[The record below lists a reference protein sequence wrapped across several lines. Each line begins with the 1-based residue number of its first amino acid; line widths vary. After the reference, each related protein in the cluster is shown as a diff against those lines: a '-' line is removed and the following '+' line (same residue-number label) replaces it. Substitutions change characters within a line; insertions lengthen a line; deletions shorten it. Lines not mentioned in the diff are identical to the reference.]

1 MSLFDQ
7 LVDRALQNRADLSPL
22 RSVVEKELLHH
33 DILREMNAAGLLAR
47 LTFIGGTCLR
57 ACYGSSRLSEDLDFT
72 GGTEFRRGDLA
83 ELGEILRHRLK
94 SRYGLPVRVGEPV
107 KAGGNVSTWKIVI
120 ETRPGQ
126 RHLPAQRINLDIC
139 GIPSHDPRP
148 MMLRNLYGINL
159 GTSGLILQ
167 AQSREEILADKII
180 AVAFRENRVKNRDL
194 WDIGWLTQQGVEL
207 PAHLIPAKIRD
218 HGREAAAFVASLE
231 ARLAALRTQSE
242 MRVEFIKEMR
252 RFLPVA
258 AVHETIQQASYWSY
272 LTETVAELGRKAVAA
287 ASVRKPESQP
297 SQLPPPTASS

>member
-7 LVDRALQNRADLSPL
+7 LVDQALQTRADLSPL

-33 DILREMNAAGLLAR
+33 DILREIAAAGLLIG

-72 GGTEFRRGDLA
+72 GGNEFRRGDLA
-83 ELGEILRHRLK
+83 DLGNVLTQRLK
-94 SRYGLPVRVGEPV
+94 SRYGLPVRISEPV
-107 KAGGNVSTWKIVI
+107 KTGGNVSTWKLVI

-126 RHLPAQRINLDIC
+126 LHLPAQRINLDIC

-148 MMLRNLYGINL
+148 MMLRNLYGIAL

-167 AQSREEILADKII
+167 AQSRDEILADKVI
-180 AVAFRENRVKNRDL
+180 AVAFCENRIKNRDL

-207 PAHLIPAKIRD
+207 PAHLIPVKIRD
-218 HGREAAAFVASLE
+218 HDRDAAAFVASLKG
-231 ARLAALRTQSE
+231 RLATLRTRSDV
-242 MRVEFIKEMR
+242 RLEFIKEMR

-258 AVHETIQQASYWSY
+258 AVRETIEKASYWGY
-272 LTETVAELGRKAVAA
+272 LTEIVAELCRKAVAA
-287 ASVRKPESQP
+287 ASVNQP
-297 SQLPPPTASS
+297 AS

>member
-7 LVDRALQNRADLSPL
+7 LVDQALQTRADLSPL

-33 DILREMNAAGLLAR
+33 DILREMAAAGLLAG

-72 GGTEFRRGDLA
+72 GGNEFRRGDLA
-83 ELGEILRHRLK
+83 ELGNVLTHRLK
-94 SRYGLPVRVGEPV
+94 SRYGLPVRVSEPV
-107 KAGGNVSTWKIVI
+107 KTGGNVSTWKLVI

-148 MMLRNLYGINL
+148 MMLRNLYGIDL

-167 AQSREEILADKII
+167 AQSREEILADKVI
-180 AVAFRENRVKNRDL
+180 AVAFRENRIKNRDL

-207 PAHLIPAKIRD
+207 PAHLIPVKIRD
-218 HGREAAAFVASLE
+218 HDREAAAFVTSLE
-231 ARLAALRTQSE
+231 ARLADLRTQSDV
-242 MRVEFIKEMR
+242 RLEFIKEMR
-252 RFLPVA
+252 RFLPLA
-258 AVHETIQQASYWSY
+258 AVRETIEKASYWGY
-272 LTETVAELGRKAVAA
+272 LTEIVAELCRKAVAA
-287 ASVRKPESQP
+287 ASIN
-297 SQLPPPTASS
+297 